1 MTLDC
6 SESAVFTATVVAPL
20 PPLAL
25 TKIFTNVNCTVV
37 DPKSFDER
45 SFVTPLAVF

>member
-1 MTLDC
+1 
-6 SESAVFTATVVAPL
+6 
-20 PPLAL
+20 L